1 VKYPG
6 KVQDANEASPDALRG
21 SVQVAM
27 AQFMEKSQ
35 VLAKVSYTEG
45 NVKRLRALLAIG
57 FSYAV
62 QDSPMPYKGFRPVGW
77 SGY

>member
-6 KVQDANEASPDALRG
+6 KVQDANDASPEALRG

-35 VLAKVSYTEG
+35 VLAKVSY
-45 NVKRLRALLAIG
+45 R
-57 FSYAV
+57 
-62 QDSPMPYKGFRPVGW
+62 KGM
-77 SGY
+77 